1 MSKIIIEVEIPDG
14 VCCEDCQ
21 FVDGEFGVC
30 VITQNDLKFNSEI
43 HYLRYL
49 KDPKCPNNK

>member
-30 VITQNDLKFNSEI
+30 VITQNDLKFDSEI
-43 HYLRYL
+43 HYL